1 MQRHITTLRVLL
13 LIVAAGAAYVFCLN
27 TGFRIDPALV
37 RLRAA
42 SQIVILL
49 SFAFLAIQI
58 PRLLPD
64 RSELVQ
70 KALMVVVGFFIVAHS
85 LPLAVR
91 LWRGRMHELVAASH
105 LSSLALIIHHA
116 FNMIVIPGLLW
127 LALSS
132 VVCRAADPKRK
143 INEGSYWFVIL
154 LALAGLAYISLTP
167 TWTIV

>member
-13 LIVAAGAAYVFCLN
+13 LLVAAGAMYVFCLN
-27 TGFRIDPALV
+27 AGFRIDPALV

-49 SFAFLAIQI
+49 SFVFLAFQA
-58 PRLLPD
+58 PKLLPAQ
-64 RSELVQ
+64 RGLIE

-85 LPLAVR
+85 LPLIVR
-91 LWRGRMHELVAASH
+91 IWRGRMHELVVASH
-105 LSSLALIIHHA
+105 LSSVALVIHHL
-116 FNMIVIPGLLW
+116 FNMVVIPGLLW

-143 INEGSYWFVIL
+143 VNEGSYWFVIL